1 MTSIDTP
8 TLDTPSLDEAAEL
21 AATAAGAVDGVHA
34 LGSLLGRASDAV
46 RERVGLASRVPGVK
60 IDTDRADSV
69 TATVSLVVDYPYNLR
84 EVSGAVRSAVRTALE
99 PLGRGRVDVDVIVAG
114 VFGPFDRD
122 VVTEAEE
129 KADAVAARAR
139 ETAASVRERTDAA
152 VTRASE
158 AVDDARARA
167 SAAADSAVAASKD
180 IAASAAET
188 VDAAVAKTKDVAA
201 GAAAAVDETVKAARE
216 RVAVDD
222 ARADVDAADRVTE
235 GLEPERPVADA
246 RTAAASSAAS
256 AEPTEAAIEPTGA
269 PAEPAGAPA
278 QPSADRADVS
288 DVVAEALE
296 DAAIDIAIA
305 ADEVRGDDK
314 TPTTDEVQSLVE
326 DEKPRP

>member
-1 MTSIDTP
+1 MTTIDTP
-8 TLDTPSLDEAAEL
+8 TLDAAADR
-21 AATAAGAVDGVHA
+21 AATAAAEVDGVHA

-46 RERVGLASRVPGVK
+46 RERVGLASTVPGVK

-69 TATVSLVVDYPYNLR
+69 TATVSLVVDYPHNLR

-99 PLGRGRVDVDVIVAG
+99 PLGRGRVDVDVIVTG

-158 AVDDARARA
+158 AVDDVRARA
-167 SAAADSAVAASKD
+167 SAATESAVAASKD

-222 ARADVDAADRVTE
+222 ARAE
-235 GLEPERPVADA
+235 GVEPEPAVADP
-246 RTAAASSAAS
+246 RTAAAPSAAS
-256 AEPTEAAIEPTGA
+256 AEAAAA
-269 PAEPAGAPA
+269 PVEPA
-278 QPSADRADVS
+278 ADRADVS
-288 DVVAEALE
+288 DVVVEALE

-305 ADEVRGDDK
+305 ADEVRGDDE
-314 TPTTDEVQSLVE
+314 TPATDEVQSLVE
-326 DEKPRP
+326 DEKPRS

>member
-1 MTSIDTP
+1 MTTIDTP
-8 TLDTPSLDEAAEL
+8 TLDAAAER
-21 AATAAGAVDGVHA
+21 AATAAATVDGVHA

-46 RERVGLASRVPGVK
+46 RERVGLASTVPGVK

-69 TATVSLVVDYPYNLR
+69 TATISLVVDYPHKLR

-99 PLGRGRVDVDVIVAG
+99 PLGRGRVDVDVIVTG

-122 VVTEAEE
+122 VVVEAEE

-139 ETAASVRERTDAA
+139 ETAATVRERTDAA

-158 AVDDARARA
+158 VVDDARARA
-167 SAAADSAVAASKD
+167 SAATDSAVAASKD

-222 ARADVDAADRVTE
+222 ARAEGVEPDHAVVDAR
-235 GLEPERPVADA
+235 
-246 RTAAASSAAS
+246 AAAAPSAAS
-256 AEPTEAAIEPTGA
+256 AK
-269 PAEPAGAPA
+269 PAGAPVEPA
-278 QPSADRADVS
+278 TDRADVS
-288 DVVAEALE
+288 DLVAEALE

-305 ADEVRGDDK
+305 ADEVRGDDR
-314 TPTTDEVQSLVE
+314 TSATDEVQSLVE

>member
-1 MTSIDTP
+1 MTTIDTP
-8 TLDTPSLDEAAEL
+8 TLDAAAER
-21 AATAAGAVDGVHA
+21 AATAAATVDGVHA

-46 RERVGLASRVPGVK
+46 RERVGLASTVPGVK

-69 TATVSLVVDYPYNLR
+69 TATISLVVDYPHKLR

-99 PLGRGRVDVDVIVAG
+99 PLGRGRVDVDVIVTG

-122 VVTEAEE
+122 VVAEAEE

-139 ETAASVRERTDAA
+139 ETAATVRERTDAA
-152 VTRASE
+152 VTRVSE
-158 AVDDARARA
+158 VVDDARARA
-167 SAAADSAVAASKD
+167 SAATDSAVAASKD

-201 GAAAAVDETVKAARE
+201 GAAAAVNETVKAARE

-222 ARADVDAADRVTE
+222 ARAEGVELDHAVVDARAT
-235 GLEPERPVADA
+235 
-246 RTAAASSAAS
+246 ASSTAS
-256 AEPTEAAIEPTGA
+256 AESANA
-269 PAEPAGAPA
+269 PA
-278 QPSADRADVS
+278 ADRADVS

-314 TPTTDEVQSLVE
+314 TSATDEVQSLVE